1 MEDKKKRARERAI
14 QAMKASAS
22 SFAAH
27 LVDEEDQCVTTNEE
41 DLHIEG
47 IFQIKDFQ

>member
-1 MEDKKKRARERAI
+1 
-14 QAMKASAS
+14 MKSSAS

-27 LVDEEDQCVTTNEE
+27 LVDEENQFVTANEE

-47 IFQIKDFQ
+47 IFQIRDFQ